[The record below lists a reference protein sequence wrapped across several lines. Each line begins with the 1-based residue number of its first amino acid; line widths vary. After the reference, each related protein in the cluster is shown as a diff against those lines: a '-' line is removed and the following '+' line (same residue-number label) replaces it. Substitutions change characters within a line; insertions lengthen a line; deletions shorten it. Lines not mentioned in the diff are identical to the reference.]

1 MVKIW
6 YYSITTLSTIG
17 FGDFSPKSVLEKIVG
32 SVVLLFGVVVFGII
46 MNRLIEILLYFKSI
60 DGETEDTDL
69 AKWIAMLSKYNGGQ
83 PMDKDVITK
92 IEDFF
97 QYYWS
102 NNKMQ
107 CFKSE
112 TDKRFIGELPG
123 EVSEEIY
130 IDYVFQDFVY
140 KFQNLCRYKNLKG

>member
-1 MVKIW
+1 MIKIW
-6 YYSITTLSTIG
+6 YFSITTLATIG

-46 MNRLIEILLYFKSI
+46 MNRLIEILLYFKKI

-97 QYYWS
+97 QYFWS
-102 NNKMQ
+102 NNKM
-107 CFKSE
+107 
-112 TDKRFIGELPG
+112 
-123 EVSEEIY
+123 
-130 IDYVFQDFVY
+130 
-140 KFQNLCRYKNLKG
+140 